1 MKTEKLIYEGHT
13 EAVTKIMLNRQN
25 AGSRNG
31 FIFGQSGK
39 GQAVHTTVRPS
50 GITLE
55 VQSEKNEEP
64 CNAKL
69 SAVSYFPNRSACVP
83 VAVAVSIKT
92 SS

>member
-39 GQAVHTTVRPS
+39 GQAIHTTAQPS
-50 GITLE
+50 GMALAVRQEMVDGTAKTDIIID
-55 VQSEKNEEP
+55 SEKD
-64 CNAKL
+64 
-69 SAVSYFPNRSACVP
+69 YQ
-83 VAVAVSIKT
+83 IT
-92 SS
+92 